1 MAEEQREQ
9 VIDEEPEKL
18 SGEGESP
25 CEEQWEQSL
34 ISVALVSYLVG
45 EPSGAF
51 GGQKNPL
58 APTRLAQETRKWRDR
73 HMIPDSVRSLG

>member
-18 SGEGESP
+18 SGEGEP
-25 CEEQWEQSL
+25 T
-34 ISVALVSYLVG
+34 
-45 EPSGAF
+45 GAF
-51 GGQKNPL
+51 DGQRNPL